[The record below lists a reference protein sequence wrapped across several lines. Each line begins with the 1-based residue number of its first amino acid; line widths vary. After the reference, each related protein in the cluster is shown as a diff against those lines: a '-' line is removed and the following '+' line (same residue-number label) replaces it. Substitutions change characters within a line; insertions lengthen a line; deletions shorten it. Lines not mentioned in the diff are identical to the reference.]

1 MKFKYTIL
9 IFFFIIGVIN
19 AQPFGFGCLGLSGFY
34 AGFSN
39 QLYET
44 KGISEFIN
52 TGFVKDNIEFKKGTG
67 YRVGAN
73 IFRAKSKYIFVSA
86 KGYYQFL
93 KESHERQIVSNS
105 DFIENINSN
114 LAKEK
119 YDLSLNHWGVGID
132 IGIPI
137 FSILDWKI
145 VEGNVMFHNAEL
157 NSEFYNPHGELI
169 NEIKYSPEKI
179 KIGYFV
185 GSGIILHLIPDYV
198 SIEATAGM
206 NFFEIDNLEG
216 ENVIIP
222 SSSSN
227 NKALNKSGFSATL
240 QLNVGFPL

>member
-1 MKFKYTIL
+1 MKYR
-9 IFFFIIGVIN
+9 FIILLLFLFIGLTN

-44 KGISEFIN
+44 NGISEYLN
-52 TGFVKDNIEFKKGTG
+52 TGFVKDKIEFKRGTG

-93 KESHERQIVSNS
+93 KESHERHIISSGDN
-105 DFIENINSN
+105 IENVNPN
-114 LAKEK
+114 FVKEK

-132 IGIPI
+132 IGLPI
-137 FSILDWKI
+137 FSILDWKVI
-145 VEGNVMFHNAEL
+145 EGNLTFHNTEL
-157 NSEFYNPHGELI
+157 NGEYYNLQGELI
-169 NEIKYSPEKI
+169 NEVKYSPEKI
-179 KIGYFV
+179 KIGYFI

-206 NFFEIDNLEG
+206 NFFEIKNLSN
-216 ENVIIP
+216 ENEMIP

-227 NKALNKSGFSATL
+227 AKALNKSGFSATL

>member
-9 IFFFIIGVIN
+9 VFLFIIGSIS

-44 KGISEFIN
+44 KGISEYLN
-52 TGFVKDNIEFKKGTG
+52 TGIVKDNIDFKKGTG

-93 KESHERQIVSNS
+93 KETHERHIVTVGNLT
-105 DFIENINSN
+105 ENINSN
-114 LAKEK
+114 LAREK

-137 FSILDWKI
+137 FSILDWKV
-145 VEGNVMFHNAEL
+145 VEGNLTFHNSEL
-157 NSEFYNPHGELI
+157 NGEFYNLQGELV
-169 NEIKYSPEKI
+169 NEVKYSPEKI

-198 SIEATAGM
+198 SIEATAGL
-206 NFFEIDNLEG
+206 NFFEIDNLSG